1 MNIITIN
8 IIPMVLFLIFSSQ
21 HWNSNN
27 SQDSPPGNSTDG
39 GKCIG
44 AFCQVLAQSNSVVI
58 HTLSAQDKNVDWN
71 TAIIGTT
78 TIPYKQVS
86 VFCQPVQSPTE
97 MFSWNWCIW

>member
-1 MNIITIN
+1 
-8 IIPMVLFLIFSSQ
+8 MVLFLIFSSQ

-71 TAIIGTT
+71 TAIIEQLLFRTNRSQSSANQF
-78 TIPYKQVS
+78 K
-86 VFCQPVQSPTE
+86 VQRKC
-97 MFSWNWCIW
+97 FRGIGVYGN